1 MVSTL
6 DPGWCL
12 CGARQLYSDKEHQ
25 NAHLSLAHI
34 FSGTLGDKEHQNAY
48 VVTEFYAILS
58 PCTTIGIYSYL
69 LLVSPAPDISCYVY

>member
-12 CGARQLYSDKEHQ
+12 CGARQLYSDKEHQNAYLGTRDKEHQ

-58 PCTTIGIYSYL
+58 PCTSQ
-69 LLVSPAPDISCYVY
+69 

>member
-12 CGARQLYSDKEHQ
+12 CGARQHQNAYLGTRDKEHQ

-58 PCTTIGIYSYL
+58 PCTL
-69 LLVSPAPDISCYVY
+69 Q